1 MNSNWITML
10 YMFLVNLFVCFF
22 NVLLDMIFQ
31 KDTRSVTDIVS
42 LLNSPETN
50 VEAEQINSKK
60 VQGH

>member
-1 MNSNWITML
+1 ML